1 MNVQTRLDGKK
12 REDLGAKLPLEQPYV
27 LLVDPCN
34 LCNLRCQWCPS
45 GYDKLI
51 KACNRTQTVM
61 DISMFKKM
69 IDQLVEF
76 QEPVRVLRM
85 YKEGEPLMN
94 PHFSEMVEYAKKSGY
109 VKRIDT
115 TTNGV
120 LLSPELNR
128 KIVKAG
134 LDQINISVNGVS
146 DDQIFLNTGR
156 KVSFKE
162 YVAGIK
168 DLYNNRGDCTVYIK
182 SIKDVLN
189 EEEQKRFFDV
199 FGEISDRIYL
209 ERLSPAWP
217 CFEFD
222 ECDYMYEEVGN
233 YEQNVENRQVCPYL
247 FYIMVVN
254 SDGTVSTCVG
264 DWKHHQIVGN
274 IKKNTIREIWLG
286 EQLREYQFGH
296 LYGDKNGMEMCLKCL
311 VISHGAYDNIDGYAK
326 EIADKMIKVKK

>member
-1 MNVQTRLDGKK
+1 MNVQTRLDGNK
-12 REDLGAKLPLEQPYV
+12 RENLGEKLPLEQPYV

-51 KACNRTQTVM
+51 KDCNRTQTVM
-61 DISMFKKM
+61 ELSMFKKM

-76 QEPVRVLRM
+76 KEPIRVLRM

-94 PHFSEMVEYAKKSGY
+94 PHFSDMVEYAKKSGY

-120 LLSPELNR
+120 LLKPELNR

-146 DDQIFLNTGR
+146 DEQIFLNTGR
-156 KVSFKE
+156 KISFKE
-162 YVAGIK
+162 YVEGIR
-168 DLYNNRGDCTVYIK
+168 DLYNNRGDCTVYVK

-189 EEEQKRFFDV
+189 EEEQKKFFDV
-199 FGEISDRIYL
+199 FGEISDRIFL

-233 YEQNVENRQVCPYL
+233 YEQAVENRQVCPYL

-264 DWKHHQIVGN
+264 DWKHHQIVGD
-274 IKKNTIREIWLG
+274 IKSNTIKEIWQG
-286 EQLREYQFGH
+286 ERLREYQFGH
-296 LYGDKNGMEMCLKCL
+296 LYGNKSGMEMCQKCL
-311 VISHGAYDNIDGYAK
+311 VISHGAYDNIDDYAK
-326 EIADKMIKVKK
+326 EIADKMMKVKR